1 MNNLNTLITNV
12 LYNRFTSLGSVQ
24 LNIAVKVLK
33 DTLLLMQKDL
43 NERLIE
49 ENMKIT
55 PKSLNSTFEYK
66 A

>member
-1 MNNLNTLITNV
+1 MNNLNTLIKNV
-12 LYNRFTSLGSVQ
+12 LYNRFPSLGSVQ
-24 LNIAVKVLK
+24 FNIAVKVLK
-33 DTLLLMQKDL
+33 DTLLMQKDL
-43 NERLIE
+43 NEKLIE

>member
-1 MNNLNTLITNV
+1 MNNLNTLIKNV
-12 LYNRFTSLGSVQ
+12 LYNRFPSLGSVQ
-24 LNIAVKVLK
+24 FNIAVKVLK
-33 DTLLLMQKDL
+33 DTLSMQKDL
-43 NERLIE
+43 NEKLIE

>member
-12 LYNRFTSLGSVQ
+12 LYNRFTSLGNVQ

-33 DTLLLMQKDL
+33 DTLLMQKDL
-43 NERLIE
+43 NEKLIE

>member
-12 LYNRFTSLGSVQ
+12 LYNRFTSLGNVQ

-33 DTLLLMQKDL
+33 DTLSMQKDL
-43 NERLIE
+43 NEKLIG

>member
-1 MNNLNTLITNV
+1 MNNLNTLIKNV
-12 LYNRFTSLGSVQ
+12 LYNRFPSLGSVQ
-24 LNIAVKVLK
+24 FNIAVKVLK
-33 DTLLLMQKDL
+33 DTLSMQKDL
-43 NERLIE
+43 NEKLIG

>member
-12 LYNRFTSLGSVQ
+12 LYNRFTSLGNVQ

-33 DTLLLMQKDL
+33 ETLSMQKDL
-43 NERLIE
+43 NERLNE

>member
-12 LYNRFTSLGSVQ
+12 LYNRFTSLGNVQ

-33 DTLLLMQKDL
+33 DTLSMQKDL
-43 NERLIE
+43 NEKLIE

-55 PKSLNSTFEYK
+55 PKSINSTFEYK

>member
-12 LYNRFTSLGSVQ
+12 LYNRFTSLGNVQ

-33 DTLLLMQKDL
+33 DTLSMQKDL
-43 NERLIE
+43 NEKLIE

>member
-12 LYNRFTSLGSVQ
+12 LYNRFTSLRSVQ

-33 DTLLLMQKDL
+33 DTLSMQKDL